1 MNRILIFQRTFEH
14 YRIPVFSELSAR
26 ENIDLTIAFPYAG
39 RINSPYNDIDLEYRH
54 IDLEI
59 DHYSFPLVGEIFKYK
74 NFLDVISKSNPDVI
88 IAEGNPRIKT
98 LYSLTDFAKSNGI
111 KTVAW
116 TKYDNTS
123 GVLKEFI
130 WHKFLQKWDSIM
142 CYGEISRQNI
152 IEMGF
157 NPKNVFVAQ
166 NTVDVNFSNE
176 DILKMNQTVKDKI
189 IPEFKKET
197 IRLVSLGSLVEKK
210 KFDIVIEAVISLI
223 RKGNNVQL
231 AIVGD
236 GPERIRLENIVKN
249 AISLKQI
256 EEKDIFFV
264 GQVPYG
270 NDHLWLNAAHIS
282 IMGGAVGL
290 AMNVSMSHGVP
301 TIIPNEYG
309 SDSELLIDNVNGIRF
324 VPNDVLSLEQSINS
338 LIFNKKLRNTIG
350 EAASTT
356 IDAKARIPVMV
367 DGFES
372 VISHLN
378 RRI

>member
-1 MNRILIFQRTFEH
+1 MNRILILQRTFEH
-14 YRIPVFSELSAR
+14 YRIPVFSELATR
-26 ENIDLTIAFPYAG
+26 ENIDLTIAFPYVG
-39 RINSPYNDIDLEYRH
+39 RVNSPYNDIDLQYRH

-59 DHYSFPLVGEIFKYK
+59 DHYSFPIVGEIFKYK

-88 IAEGNPRIKT
+88 IAEGNPRIRT

-123 GVLKEFI
+123 GILKNFI

-157 NPKNVFVAQ
+157 NSKNVFVAQ
-166 NTVDVNFSNE
+166 NTVEVDFSNE
-176 DILKMNQTVKDKI
+176 DISKMDQAIEDQI
-189 IPEFKKET
+189 IPEFKKKS

-210 KFDIVIEAVISLI
+210 KFDLVITAVISLI

-236 GPERIRLENIVKN
+236 GPERSSLENIVKK
-249 AISLKQI
+249 AIRSKHI
-256 EEKDIFFV
+256 KPKDIFFV
-264 GQVPYG
+264 GHVPYG
-270 NDHLWLNAAHIS
+270 NDHLWLKAAHIS
-282 IMGGAVGL
+282 ITGGAVGL

-309 SDSELLIDNVNGIRF
+309 SDSELLINNVNGVRF
-324 VPNDVLSLEQSINS
+324 EPNDVSSLEES
-338 LIFNKKLRNTIG
+338 LSKLVSDKKLRNTIG
-350 EAASTT
+350 ESAFKT
-356 IDAKARIPVMV
+356 IDAKASIPVMV

-378 RRI
+378 RSI